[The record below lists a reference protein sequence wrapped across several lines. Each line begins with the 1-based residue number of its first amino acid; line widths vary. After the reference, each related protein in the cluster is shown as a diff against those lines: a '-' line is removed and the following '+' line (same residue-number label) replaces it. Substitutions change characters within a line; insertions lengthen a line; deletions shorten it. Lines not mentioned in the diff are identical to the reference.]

1 MKIVFASQNNGKTK
15 EVRDLFA
22 DTVYD
27 IHSLNDFPKPLDVIE
42 DKDTF
47 EGNAKK
53 KAYEAYQT
61 YKLPAIADDSGLC
74 VDQLNGEPG
83 VYSARYAGE
92 GCTYDD
98 NNRKLLAALKELPK
112 PHKAKFITCAVYYDG
127 KDYTVC
133 MGEFSGTII
142 DEKRGTNGFGY
153 DPIFV
158 PEGFNKTLA
167 EMSLE
172 EKNKISHRSKAFK
185 ELKRRMVKS

>member
-1 MKIVFASQNNGKTK
+1 MKIVFASQNKGKTK
-15 EVRDLFA
+15 EVRDLFS
-22 DTVYD
+22 DTNFEIY
-27 IHSLNDFPKPLDVIE
+27 SLNDFPEPLDVVE

-53 KAYEAYQT
+53 KAYEAFQT

-74 VDQLNGEPG
+74 VEQLNGEPG

-98 NNRKLLAALKELPK
+98 NNRKLIAALRDLPQ
-112 PHKAKFITCAVYYDG
+112 PHKAKFVTCAVYYDG
-127 KDYTVC
+127 TDYIIC
-133 MGEFSGTII
+133 MGEFNGTII
-142 DEKRGTNGFGY
+142 EEKRGTNGFGY
-153 DPIFV
+153 DPVFV
-158 PEGFNKTLA
+158 PEGSAKTLA

-185 ELKRRMVKS
+185 ELKRQMVKS